1 MLLKNKIMKPMK
13 PMKPNTLR
21 ITSGLILVT
30 FAYFIKNSK
39 KNIHEIVIGSM
50 MLLLFFCSQL
60 FWRDP
65 IRRSIIHRLDA
76 FVAKI
81 TIIYSILYTI
91 LTKHMEKYWLYFTI
105 IGCIAIAFYASN
117 YYSSKDWC
125 CPHHI
130 FCHCLLHIFCFAASL
145 YVFI

>member
-1 MLLKNKIMKPMK
+1 MKPYS
-13 PMKPNTLR
+13 LR

-30 FAYFIKNSK
+30 FAYFIQNSK
-39 KNIHEIVIGSM
+39 KNIHEIFIGSM

-60 FWRDP
+60 FWRNP
-65 IRRSIIHRLDA
+65 IRHSIIHKLDA

-91 LTKHMEKYWLYFTI
+91 FAKKMEKWCYYFTI
-105 IGCIAIAFYASN
+105 VGSIAIAFYASN

-125 CPHHI
+125 CPNHI
-130 FCHCLLHIFCFAASL
+130 FCHCLLHIFCFVASL
-145 YVFI
+145 YVFMQ